1 MDTRGRG
8 AHRLFMV
15 FTNPGIGTRALVDT
29 LNPEQRESAD
39 QHDASVARAELD
51 EAELRSV
58 ERTEYYGGGESGSLF
73 VPDTI
78 APKRGFATR
87 VLDRLRRR

>member
-1 MDTRGRG
+1 
-8 AHRLFMV
+8 MV

-39 QHDASVARAELD
+39 QHDAGVARAELD

-58 ERTEYYGGGESGSLF
+58 EQTEYYGGGESTRL
-73 VPDTI
+73 VIPDTV
-78 APKRGFATR
+78 APKRGFAAR
-87 VLDRLRRR
+87 LLDRIRRR